1 MIPFLAALTN
11 SESLLRNDSLK
22 EIYQFVGISNQNQ
35 LIFWMT
41 ILFCLAVIFTTL
53 IRITNI
59 WATAKI
65 TAAVGSDLSSKAY
78 SNTLY
83 QPYNYH
89 INKNSSELIAALTIQ
104 TNITVAILGSVLAM
118 GSALIMLTSILLTL
132 FLIDKWVTLFLIT
145 MISFFIS

>member
-1 MIPFLAALTN
+1 M
-11 SESLLRNDSLK
+11 
-22 EIYQFVGISNQNQ
+22 
-35 LIFWMT
+35 
-41 ILFCLAVIFTTL
+41 
-53 IRITNI
+53 
-59 WATAKI
+59 
-65 TAAVGSDLSSKAY
+65 SSKAY